1 VNDTVTMSSCRIER
15 KRAHDREAQRASRAK
30 TKAKIEHL
38 EKTVKDLTEASGNNR
53 ANYLAQHASKQAQE
67 IDTLQDPDVD
77 Q

>member
-53 ANYLAQHASKQAQE
+53 ASKSGDE
-67 IDTLQDPDVD
+67 DPDVD